1 VTHPLSFLPIWLWV
15 CQGLEPLYPFGHGLS
30 YTTFKYDNLKV
41 RHLSTDP
48 RHDNRAFLCGRG
60 SLSPLPFPCSYADL
74 SYTHATALPPSLIV
88 SAQAAKSADGGVS
101 VSVDVSNS
109 GDRAGADVPQ
119 LYVTFPEAANEPPVQ
134 LKGFH
139 KVRSK
144 SLWTRFVEAVA
155 KWRDLWN

>member
-1 VTHPLSFLPIWLWV
+1 MWV

-41 RHLSTDP
+41 RHLPTDP
-48 RHDNRAFLCGRG
+48 RHDDSSPALYLNLLCEKWC
-60 SLSPLPFPCSYADL
+60 LSPPFPSFCA
-74 SYTHATALPPSLIV
+74 ALTCRTLMRPPSPLLG
-88 SAQAAKSADGGVS
+88 SFPAQATKSADGGVT
-101 VSVDVSNS
+101 VSVDVSNT

-139 KVRSK
+139 KVRKTSG
-144 SLWTRFVEAVA
+144 
-155 KWRDLWN
+155 WRAEKRAGGTWSRHEGWLR